1 MIDIRNISRF
11 LLTVYDIDIIFD
23 DINNTLNMHMVLTLY
38 FMPTT
43 HYACDDN
50 KLWSH
55 DNKSQWNYCL
65 IILMLIVAHVV
76 MMRSNSSLE
85 TSINNVQAPII
96 TSFNYTPKKR
106 FTSFF
111 ELKRVINL
119 IEMNHRFNYLFNK
132 WIIIF

>member
-50 KLWSH
+50 KL
-55 DNKSQWNYCL
+55 
-65 IILMLIVAHVV
+65 
-76 MMRSNSSLE
+76 
-85 TSINNVQAPII
+85 
-96 TSFNYTPKKR
+96 
-106 FTSFF
+106 
-111 ELKRVINL
+111 
-119 IEMNHRFNYLFNK
+119 
-132 WIIIF
+132 